1 MTFSLLVG
9 LKNNLAYTQYF
20 YTQTRLLYPTLELV
34 FVSFNSIDGTHQ
46 WLDSLQDEHVTYYYE
61 KRERTLSD
69 TYNKCIELA
78 TSDYVVFAHNDMVL
92 APGFVEQLAALQ
104 TEQRVIFYTTIE
116 PPVFADDPRPGKIVQ
131 NFGADIDAFQRD
143 AFFQF
148 TVAEQQRNEQSGQTA
163 VATRKG
169 IFFLAASRQ
178 LLLDIGGL
186 DPLFNPMFCEDDD
199 LLLRLGLK
207 GVNMVI
213 GLNVLCYHFVSKTS
227 RFSDEYVHRTRQ
239 IEHQSNRNFIRK
251 WGFRNSAT
259 IRHKYDI
266 GLILTN
272 GTLATLCKLEPW
284 LSTIYTDIDPVQYI
298 QDEQPLTAIDLVAKI
313 RPLTAKRTNGVLVSL
328 DARKADAAQL
338 EQVAFLQEIIHQRI
352 TKPRS
357 SLKRL
362 WYRLYPAFVW
372 RGYRIRIID
381 PTTHETQ
388 LIHKELTYA

>member
-116 PPVFADDPRPGKIVQ
+116 PPVFANDPRPGKIVQ
-131 NFGADIDAFQRD
+131 NFGADIDTFQRD

-148 TVAEQQRNEQSGQTA
+148 TLAEQQRNEQSGQTA

-251 WGFRNSAT
+251 WGFRHSAAV
-259 IRHKYDI
+259 RHKYDI

-272 GTLATLCKLEPW
+272 GTLATLRELEPW

>member
-104 TEQRVIFYTTIE
+104 TDQRIIFYTTIE

-148 TVAEQQRNEQSGQTA
+148 AVAEQQRNEQSGQTA

-251 WGFRNSAT
+251 WGFRHSAAV
-259 IRHKYDI
+259 RHKYDI

-272 GTLATLCKLEPW
+272 GTLATLRELEPW

-298 QDEQPLTAIDLVAKI
+298 QNEQPLTAIDLVAKI

>member
-131 NFGADIDAFQRD
+131 NFGADIDTFQRD

-163 VATRKG
+163 VATSKG

-227 RFSDEYVHRTRQ
+227 RFSDEYVHRTSQ

-272 GTLATLCKLEPW
+272 GTLATLRELEPW

-313 RPLTAKRTNGVLVSL
+313 RPLTAKRPNGVLVSL